1 MPESIIAPE
10 LLELISA
17 VASMISSTVS
27 SAVAIFTYIAIA
39 IGLFRMGKACGM
51 KHTWLA
57 FIPYAQSYRIGQIA
71 DHQCEVNEGKSTTYR
86 RKLLTFH
93 ILLMVIA
100 ELCAIVTVGIYTV
113 SIITKSLDGSLL
125 TLMEDP
131 MFIYQELLAAY
142 ADAWLVW
149 LAFSVISI
157 INTVVLRVPLAYVLA
172 YYTKS
177 AEFPNGHPYAL
188 SISLLVSWVLGM
200 IFSAVA
206 FRWGKTRK
214 MIRREM
220 ANQAQLEA

>member
-27 SAVAIFTYIAIA
+27 SVVAIFTYIAIA

-93 ILLMVIA
+93 ILLLVMAV
-100 ELCAIVTVGIYTV
+100 LCVIVTVGIYTV

-157 INTVVLRVPLAYVLA
+157 INTVFCAMAMHKIAKLFIPKIAGLAVVLYLFVPLAQPILYLIMGARKPQYVSGGPDEGLPQGGEDMF
-172 YYTKS
+172 YT
-177 AEFPNGHPYAL
+177 L
-188 SISLLVSWVLGM
+188 
-200 IFSAVA
+200 
-206 FRWGKTRK
+206 
-214 MIRREM
+214 
-220 ANQAQLEA
+220 